1 MNCIII
7 DDDPV
12 IQMQLSA
19 FISKSDLL
27 NLKGTFKNPLEA
39 KTIITANDI
48 DLIFLDIE
56 MPEMSGLE
64 FLDEADTDIRIIVI
78 SGDRKYAL
86 NTFEYDVTDY
96 LLKPIEYSRFLKSVY
111 KSIEKTLK
119 IYNRDNF
126 DRIFVRVNNQ
136 YIRLKI
142 NDIVSIKKED
152 NKELIITRNNSFSL
166 SDSNINFNNVCNNN
180 KFCKINNSCF
190 VNLNE
195 ISEVCDNF
203 LIFKDSAKMDN
214 ILVEENIANEIS
226 VKLGK
231 QYGTF

>member
-19 FISKSDLL
+19 FINKSDLL

-39 KTIITANDI
+39 NQIIKTNEIDI
-48 DLIFLDIE
+48 IFLDIE

-96 LLKPIEYSRFLKSVY
+96 LLKPIEYTRFLKSVY

-119 IYNRDNF
+119 IYGRDNS
-126 DRIFVRVNNQ
+126 DRIFVRFNNQ

-152 NKELIITRNNSFSL
+152 NKDLIITRNKSFSI
-166 SDSNINFNNVCNNN
+166 SDSDINFNNVCSNS
-180 KFCKINNSCF
+180 KFCRINNSCI

-195 ISEVCDNF
+195 IREVCDNF

-226 VKLGK
+226 DKLGK
-231 QYGTF
+231 LYDTF

>member
-19 FISKSDLL
+19 FINKCDLL
-27 NLKGTFKNPLEA
+27 NLKASFKNPLEA
-39 KTIITANDI
+39 ISIIKEEEIDI
-48 DLIFLDIE
+48 IFLDIE

-64 FLDEADTDIRIIVI
+64 FLDEAGEDMSIVVI

-111 KSIEKTLK
+111 RAIEKTLQISDK
-119 IYNRDNF
+119 EKS
-126 DRIFVRVNNQ
+126 DRIFIRVNHQ

-142 NDIVSIKKED
+142 SDIVSIKKENARD
-152 NKELIITRNNSFSL
+152 VIVTKRKAYSLFETDFNFNAISNNS
-166 SDSNINFNNVCNNN
+166 
-180 KFCKINNSCF
+180 KFYKINNSCV

-195 ISEVCDNF
+195 INEVCNNYI
-203 LIFKDSAKMDN
+203 IFKDSSKMEN
-214 ILVEENIANEIS
+214 IFVEESIANEI
-226 VKLGK
+226 LGK
-231 QYGTF
+231 IGKSL

>member
-12 IQMQLSA
+12 IQMQLSN
-19 FISKSDLL
+19 FINKCDLL
-27 NLKGTFKNPLEA
+27 NLRGSFKNPLEA
-39 KTIITANDI
+39 NSIIKTNDI

-64 FLDEADTDIRIIVI
+64 FLDEADTNLRIIVI

-119 IYNRDNF
+119 IYDRKKN
-126 DRIFVRVNNQ
+126 DRIFVRVNNK

-142 NDIVSIKKED
+142 DDIVSIKKEE
-152 NKELIITRNNSFSL
+152 NKDLIVTRDKSFSL
-166 SDSNINFNNVCNNN
+166 SDSDINFNNVCSNN
-180 KFCKINNSCF
+180 KFYKINNTCI

-203 LIFKDSAKMDN
+203 LIFKDSAKMEN
-214 ILVEENIANEIS
+214 VLVEENIANDIS
-226 VKLGK
+226 DKLSK
-231 QYGTF
+231 QYDTF